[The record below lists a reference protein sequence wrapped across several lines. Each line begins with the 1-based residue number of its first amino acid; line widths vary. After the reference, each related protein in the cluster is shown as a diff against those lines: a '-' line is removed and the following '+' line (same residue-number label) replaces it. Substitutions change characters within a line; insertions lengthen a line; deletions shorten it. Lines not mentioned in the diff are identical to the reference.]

1 MSFLLH
7 QKLEY
12 QALIYRCLSCV
23 VCSSSLLF
31 LGFDGT
37 TLAGVERSDW
47 EKRIK
52 ICIRTVTIPKP
63 NAENAMP
70 FHEDKSEDH

>member
-12 QALIYRCLSCV
+12 QALTYRCLSCV